1 MITWRDG
8 QYEYSTDGKEV
19 WRVKR
24 NPVREAEEA
33 RNKASR
39 LQTMRFNALT
49 GLIVCS
55 LIASLVLSLL
65 WQVIGGV

>member
-8 QYEYSTDGKEV
+8 EYEYSTDGKEV

-24 NPVREAEEA
+24 DFVREAEEA

-39 LQTMRFNALT
+39 LQTMRFKST
-49 GLIVCS
+49 TWVIVCL
-55 LIASLVLSLL
+55 LIELLALALL